1 MILFTKRK
9 KTGLLFR
16 SLANKFHKN
25 LIFIEIFYK
34 DALVNK
40 FKIKRFPT
48 IGIIEDSLNYK
59 LDIFT
64 KENNM
69 KNLTLFI
76 KQNLL
81 K

>member
-1 MILFTKRK
+1 MVLFTKRK
-9 KTGLLFR
+9 KTGLLYR

-25 LIFIEIFYK
+25 LKFIEIFYK

-48 IGIIEDSLNYK
+48 IAIIEDSLNFE
-59 LDIFT
+59 LDIFN

-69 KNLTLFI
+69 KNLTIFL
-76 KQNLL
+76 
-81 K
+81 